1 MGFSIGYDIIAELA
15 LWHHRHLDGPPGG
28 LFTLPPFPPAPF
40 PAPPPALFGRLREY
54 DVRRWMEVRP
64 TPDSEKLLAQKNLQF
79 RPSSKGGIVV
89 AKQGF
94 SNGPGEDRI
103 TLVLKLIEPAFLTYT
118 DFDLTIADNP
128 ATTTI
133 NEDSLPSM
141 QGQVFF
147 LSNFS
152 LPAGS
157 GLLGSA
163 PGLPHLRTAQLV
175 PLRTR
180 VVRLQQTVP
189 GTASQ
194 VRVFAQNSAVV
205 TPVKTFDMPAVTD
218 QTQYEL
224 DCRSLPEGYYRFE
237 GANVATTRYYLGL
250 ENMASPFAIV
260 ELLLNKITNPTRYDI
275 RLAKLPN

>member
-1 MGFSIGYDIIAELA
+1 MGFSIGYNIVAELA

-28 LFTLPPFPPAPF
+28 VFTLPPFPPAPF
-40 PAPPPALFGRLREY
+40 PAPAPALLDRLREY
-54 DVRRWMEVRP
+54 DVRRWLEVRP
-64 TPDSEKLLAQKNLQF
+64 TPDTEQLLAQKNLQF
-79 RPSSKGGIVV
+79 RPSSRGGIII

-94 SNGPGEDRI
+94 ANGPSEERI

-118 DFDLTIADNP
+118 DLDLTVADNP
-128 ATTTI
+128 ATPTI
-133 NEDSLPSM
+133 NEDWLPSM

-147 LSNFS
+147 LSNFT

-157 GLLGSA
+157 ALLGSA
-163 PGLPHLRTAQLV
+163 PGFPHLRTAHLV

-189 GTASQ
+189 GMASQ
-194 VRVFAQNSAVV
+194 VRVFAQSSAVV
-205 TPVKTFDMPAVTD
+205 TPAKVFDLPAVTG

-237 GANVATTRYYLGL
+237 GANIATTRLYLGL
-250 ENMASPFAIV
+250 ENTGGVFAIV
-260 ELLLNKITNPTRYDI
+260 ELLLNKISNPTRYDI
-275 RLAKLPN
+275 RFAKLPN